1 MKWLKGQLGA
11 ILTSITL
18 LIGMGVAYGHL
29 DARQQELTFRQ
40 GELDRFLQHK
50 VDRDVVLRELDQVHR
65 DLANI
70 QARLDGIIIRQ
81 AIIADR

>member
-40 GELDRFLQHK
+40 GELDRCLQHK
-50 VDRDVVLRELDQVHR
+50 VDRDQVLRELDQIHQ
-65 DLANI
+65 DLRKI
-70 QARLDGIIIRQ
+70 DQRLDGAIIRQ
-81 AIIADR
+81 AAANK